1 MTERE
6 LNEITRILN
15 QDTHAN
21 ASSELDRTILAAA
34 EQYTNSQ
41 QAKHSFLRRN
51 AWVPAMSLA
60 LMMTVGLLIG
70 MSVWV
75 SPTAPKQTLVEQTIP
90 LDVNTDTHTRPAKDL
105 DRSAVAVSDPP
116 IHRQTMQSDDV
127 LTSYPL
133 PDTATV
139 LAAMQFDLQSQR
151 QAASEQVQ
159 LALHEMSQ
167 LIQRGALHDARQRY
181 QRLRETCL
189 SCELP
194 STLELLLL
202 ASREPLEQR
211 PSVDTG

>member
-6 LNEITRILN
+6 LNELTRLLN
-15 QDTHAN
+15 QNTHSN
-21 ASSELDRTILAAA
+21 ASPELDRTILAAA
-34 EQYTNSQ
+34 EEYTSKQ
-41 QAKHSFLRRN
+41 HTKRAFLSRN

-60 LMMTVGLLIG
+60 LVMTVGLLVA

-75 SPTAPKQTLVEQTIP
+75 TPTAPEAPLTGQTLPINVSTP
-90 LDVNTDTHTRPAKDL
+90 THTQSSDDV
-105 DRSAVAVSDPP
+105 DRSMVTLSEPP
-116 IHRQTMQSDDV
+116 LLNHSAQSDDV

-133 PDTATV
+133 PDTETV

-159 LALHEMSQ
+159 LALHDMSQ

-202 ASREPLEQR
+202 ASREPLDQR
-211 PSVDTG
+211 RSVDTG